1 MAVKKILIVDD
12 DPDVAL
18 GLGIRLR
25 KAGGYAVVVASDGV
39 GAVTRAQRERPD
51 LIILDIGL
59 PAGDG
64 FSVLERLKTL
74 TSTALVPVIV
84 LTAKDPEFVRDRVLE
99 MGAEAFYQKPADNN
113 ALLASVRQAL
123 GEPPLP
129 ASPPASAKAP

>member
-1 MAVKKILIVDD
+1 MAPKKILLVDD

-25 KAGGYAVVVASDGV
+25 KAGGYNVVVASDGV

-84 LTAKDPEFVRDRVLE
+84 LTAKDPAFVRDRVLE
-99 MGAEAFYQKPADNN
+99 MGADAFFQKPADND
-113 ALLASVRQAL
+113 AFLASVRQAL
-123 GEPPLP
+123 GEPN
-129 ASPPASAKAP
+129 PPAPPPPAGRA